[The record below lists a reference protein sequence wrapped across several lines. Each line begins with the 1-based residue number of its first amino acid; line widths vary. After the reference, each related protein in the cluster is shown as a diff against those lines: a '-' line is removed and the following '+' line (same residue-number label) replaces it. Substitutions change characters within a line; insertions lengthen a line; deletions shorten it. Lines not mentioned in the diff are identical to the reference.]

1 MTTSLRPRPR
11 TSTGTL
17 LTTFILGL
25 LIGVSGGYLFWA
37 PGGLFPQ
44 EPGVEQAPPPPP
56 EAAVEVQPE
65 ATDAPGAP
73 AYEENLWPGRHLFV
87 AVSGAELPDAER
99 AVLREVLPGAVIL
112 PPAAL
117 ETPAR
122 TRQLVDGLRT
132 TMGLGTTAASLPLI
146 VAAPEHL
153 PGVPM
158 PGAAGV
164 WPPEQEIVSY
174 ADALAAACRER
185 GVGALLTPDLDQG
198 WQRAS
203 SIFPATDPAQD
214 QDRTIALALAVAN
227 ALLERGILTI
237 ASTYPGIGHAV
248 NQADVPIP
256 VLDMPLNALA
266 EALYPFSEA
275 VAQEIPGVLVGHVAV
290 PALDRAQP
298 QRPASLSPVLVEAVL
313 REKWGYQGVIVAQD
327 VSSLPGTGAETA
339 VVQALRAGC
348 DAVIVKGGDPAVL
361 RSAVAAV
368 ETAVSVGAL
377 SNERLADSKARLQ
390 TWQERIGAPH
400 GLKGPLPVYAPPVA
414 AQADSVA
421 EAPADAAPEESAPTA
436 FGPAGEA
443 VPETPEDEIAVQ
455 PEAEPA
461 EDAGPAPQ
469 PPGTRKET
477 YVIQPGD
484 RLMRIAERQGVSAA
498 DLVRW
503 NALGSADNIKAG
515 QRLVVYV
522 PEEVRA
528 PESPAEPLEAPVV
541 QEPPS
546 AENPPAEPE
555 APAEPAVEVVPEAVT
570 EAGPE
575 AAPPAVPAQAPL
587 PEPEA
592 VVVEEAPV
600 DEPEAVVVEDTSVD
614 KVEAAGQPDAPPP
627 GVEQPALE
635 TVRHRVA
642 PGETVR
648 SIARRYNVSWR
659 DIVEWNNLRDANDI
673 KQGQRIVVKTGAGE

>member
-25 LIGVSGGYLFWA
+25 LIGVSVGYLFWA

-44 EPGVEQAPPPPP
+44 EPGVEQAPPP
-56 EAAVEVQPE
+56 EVAVEVQPE
-65 ATDAPGAP
+65 AAEAPGAP

-87 AVSGAELPDAER
+87 VVSGAELPDAER

-117 ETPAR
+117 ETPAQ
-122 TRQLVDGLRT
+122 TRQFVDGLRT
-132 TMGLGTTAASLPLI
+132 TMGLGTTATSLPLI

-153 PGVPM
+153 PGVAM

-185 GVGALLTPDLDQG
+185 GVGALLTPDLDQW
-198 WQRAS
+198 WQHAS

-227 ALLERGILTI
+227 ALLERGILTV
-237 ASTYPGIGHAV
+237 ASTYPGMGHAV

-275 VAQEIPGVLVGHVAV
+275 IAQEIPGVLVGHVAV

-298 QRPASLSPVLVEAVL
+298 QRPASLSPVLVEAML

-348 DAVIVKGGDPAVL
+348 DAVIVKGSDPAVL
-361 RSAVAAV
+361 RTAVAAV
-368 ETAVSVGAL
+368 ETAVSAGVL
-377 SNERLADSKARLQ
+377 SIERLADSKARLQ
-390 TWQERIGAPH
+390 AWQDRIGAPH

-414 AQADSVA
+414 TQADPVA
-421 EAPADAAPEESAPTA
+421 EAPADAAPEEAAPPA
-436 FGPAGEA
+436 SGPAEE
-443 VPETPEDEIAVQ
+443 PILETPEDEMAVQ

-469 PPGTRKET
+469 PPNTRKET

-484 RLMRIAERQGVSAA
+484 RLMRIAERHRVSAA

-528 PESPAEPLEAPVV
+528 PESPAAPPAE
-541 QEPPS
+541 EPPA
-546 AENPPAEPE
+546 AEIPPAEPE
-555 APAEPAVEVVPEAVT
+555 VITEPAVEDVPGTVT
-570 EAGPE
+570 DN
-575 AAPPAVPAQAPL
+575 
-587 PEPEA
+587 EPEA
-592 VVVEEAPV
+592 VVEEMPV
-600 DEPEAVVVEDTSVD
+600 DAPETADE
-614 KVEAAGQPDAPPP
+614 PDAPLP
-627 GVEQPALE
+627 GAEEPALE

-673 KQGQRIVVKTGAGE
+673 KQGQRIVVKTAAGE